1 MLTKT
6 MTALA
11 ATLLLSAT
19 SVALASNEH
28 DESVSEAQAAREA
41 NGNPLPWW
49 WNAPAHNRSSV
60 SNGGDALGF
69 VASPIQPES
78 GRKGHKR

>member
-28 DESVSEAQAAREA
+28 DDSVSEAQAAREE

-49 WNAPAHNRSSV
+49 WNAPARGRSS
-60 SNGGDALGF
+60 SSYGGNAFGF

-78 GRKGHKR
+78 GKKGHKR

>member
-28 DESVSEAQAAREA
+28 DESVSDAQAAREA
-41 NGNPLPWW
+41 NENLLPWW
-49 WNAPAHNRSSV
+49 WTASPHDRSSF
-60 SNGGDALGF
+60 SNGGNALGF
-69 VASPIQPES
+69 VASPIRPES

>member
-19 SVALASNEH
+19 SVALANER

-49 WNAPAHNRSSV
+49 WNIPAQDRSSY
-60 SNGGDALGF
+60 SNGGNALGF

-78 GRKGHKR
+78 GRKGQKR

>member
-11 ATLLLSAT
+11 TTLLLSAT

-28 DESVSEAQAAREA
+28 DESVSEAQAAHEA
-41 NGNPLPWW
+41 HGNPLPWW
-49 WNAPAHNRSSV
+49 WNAPAQDRNSS
-60 SNGGDALGF
+60 SNGGNSFGL

-78 GRKGHKR
+78 GKKGHKR

>member
-11 ATLLLSAT
+11 ATLILGAASP
-19 SVALASNEH
+19 ALASNEH

-49 WNAPAHNRSSV
+49 WNAPAQDRS
-60 SNGGDALGF
+60 SNGGNSFGYA
-69 VASPIQPES
+69 ASPTQPEP
-78 GRKGHKR
+78 GKKGHKR